1 VKLIVQQNKPMLIAV
16 IKMLAKSVE
25 MQPTE
30 ALKLTLLSVNVKMV
44 VTNVMHQDL
53 LALMIVVETRFFVV
67 VLLI

>member
-1 VKLIVQQNKPMLIAV
+1 MKLIVQQNKPMLIAV